1 MTRESGGSLN
11 TAGIDDGFFPIECKE
26 LRCRTLL
33 VSVLC
38 TDMLIAD
45 VRVEPVTVDSLD
57 GTCVAFKLV
66 KSLSGAPEV
75 IFTDGVTIAGFN
87 VVDPEEL
94 YAMAG
99 IPVVAVFKHE
109 LNLRK
114 IREALVKHF
123 PDWSVRYGVI
133 EKVYKHSKYVQTPW
147 RPLRISAYGIPPY
160 RAMDYIIRLQNIS
173 PIPEPLRLAD
183 IIASGLT
190 GSDVLML
197 TINKDVLSKWKSKQL
212 RHG

>member
-26 LRCRTLL
+26 LRCHTLL

-38 TDMLIAD
+38 TGTLIAD
-45 VRVEPVTVDSLD
+45 VRVEPVTVDGLD
-57 GTCVAFKLV
+57 GTHVAFKLV
-66 KSLSGAPEV
+66 KSLNKVPEV

-87 VVDPEEL
+87 IVDPEEL
-94 YAMAG
+94 HAMTG
-99 IPVVAVFKHE
+99 IPVITVFKHE

-123 PDWSVRYGVI
+123 PDWSIRYGVI
-133 EKVYKHSKYVQTPW
+133 EKVYRHSQYVRTPW
-147 RPLRISAYGIPPY
+147 RPLRISAYGVPLY
-160 RAMDYIIRLQNIS
+160 RAMDYVIRLQNIS
-173 PIPEPLRLAD
+173 PLPEPLRLAD

-190 GSDVLML
+190 GSDTLML
-197 TINKDVLSKWKSKQL
+197 TINRDVLSEWRLKRL
-212 RHG
+212 CHG